1 MKKEY
6 RDSGIDVIGN
16 VSCGTHFCH
25 FYQTKKDLID
35 ILIPY
40 FKAGLENNEFC
51 FWVTSQP
58 LEVDDALK
66 ALSEAVPD
74 FDIYME
80 KGQIE
85 IISYIYWCVDGGIYD
100 PEKMIDGWFVKLNH
114 AFECG
119 YEGLRLAV
127 NTSWLKKEEWDDF
140 IDFEK
145 KMEYNVD
152 KYPIIALCSYPLKK
166 FGATKIIDVI
176 INHRFALIKRKGKWE
191 NIESS
196 KRKKIEDEIKIL
208 ANAVESSNDA
218 IVTESLEGI
227 ITSWN
232 KGAEQIYGYSAP
244 DILGENVS
252 ILEPDYIRGEVKQL
266 TGRIMQ
272 GEKVRHYETLRLKQD
287 GKLINVSIT
296 LSPVFDTSGKL
307 VAVSSIGRD
316 ITERIKSEELLAKAE
331 DARKKEIH
339 HRIKNN
345 LQVICS
351 LLDLQAEKF
360 RDEAVL
366 EAFKESQNRVLSMSL
381 IHEELYKGGGTDT
394 LDFSEY
400 LQRLA
405 ENLFQTYSL
414 SSKNICMYVDLEEN
428 AFFNM
433 DTAVPLGIIVNEL
446 ISNSLKHAFTE
457 DEAGEIRIQLRR
469 ENICKEERVSLF
481 SLTISDDGKG
491 IPENIEVGKLESLGL
506 LLVNTLVD
514 QLNGNV
520 ELRRTQGTEF
530 KITFNTVER
539 PFNYLN

>member
-1 MKKEY
+1 MKTDF
-6 RDSGIDVIGN
+6 RNSGIDIIGD
-16 VSCGTHFCH
+16 VSCGTHFCQL
-25 FYQTKKDLID
+25 YQTKKDLID

-58 LEVDDALK
+58 LEVDDAVK
-66 ALSEAVPD
+66 ALREAIPD
-74 FDIYME
+74 FNVYME
-80 KGQIE
+80 KGQIK
-85 IISYIYWCVDGGIYD
+85 IISYIFWCVNEGIYD
-100 PEKMIDGWFVKLNH
+100 SERMLNGWFEKLNH
-114 AFECG
+114 AIKSG
-119 YEGLRLAV
+119 YEGLRLAE

-145 KMEYNVD
+145 KIDSNID
-152 KYPIIALCSYPLKK
+152 KYPIIALCSYPLRKC
-166 FGATKIIDVI
+166 GATKIIDII
-176 INHRFALIKRKGKWE
+176 INHHFALIKRKGKWE

-196 KRKKIEDEIKIL
+196 KRKKAEEKIKIL
-208 ANAVESSNDA
+208 ANAVESSDDA

-232 KGAEQIYGYSAP
+232 KGAEQIYGYSAQE
-244 DILGENVS
+244 ILGKNVS
-252 ILEPDYIRGEVKQL
+252 ILEPDDIKGEIKQL
-266 TGRIMQ
+266 IEKIKL
-272 GEKVRHYETLRLKQD
+272 GERFHHYETLRLKENNT
-287 GKLINVSIT
+287 LINVSIT

-307 VAVSSIGRD
+307 VAISTIARD
-316 ITERIKSEELLAKAE
+316 ITDRIKAEKLLAKAE

-360 RDEAVL
+360 RDKKVL
-366 EAFKESQNRVLSMSL
+366 EAFRESQNRVLSMSL

-400 LQRLA
+400 LRGLA

-414 SSKNICMYVDLEEN
+414 SSKNICLYVDLEEN

-457 DEAGEIRIQLRR
+457 NEAGEIRIQLCR
-469 ENICKEERVSLF
+469 EEIGNEMHMSLF
-481 SLTISDDGKG
+481 CLTISDDGKG
-491 IPENIEVGKLESLGL
+491 IPENIELGTLESLGL
-506 LLVNTLVD
+506 QLVTTLVD
-514 QLNGNV
+514 QLSGKI

-530 KITFNTVER
+530 KITFNAVER
-539 PFNYLN
+539 SLDHLN

>member
-1 MKKEY
+1 
-6 RDSGIDVIGN
+6 
-16 VSCGTHFCH
+16 
-25 FYQTKKDLID
+25 
-35 ILIPY
+35 
-40 FKAGLENNEFC
+40 
-51 FWVTSQP
+51 
-58 LEVDDALK
+58 
-66 ALSEAVPD
+66 
-74 FDIYME
+74 
-80 KGQIE
+80 
-85 IISYIYWCVDGGIYD
+85 
-100 PEKMIDGWFVKLNH
+100 
-114 AFECG
+114 
-119 YEGLRLAV
+119 
-127 NTSWLKKEEWDDF
+127 
-140 IDFEK
+140 
-145 KMEYNVD
+145 
-152 KYPIIALCSYPLKK
+152 
-166 FGATKIIDVI
+166 
-176 INHRFALIKRKGKWE
+176 
-191 NIESS
+191 
-196 KRKKIEDEIKIL
+196 
-208 ANAVESSNDA
+208 
-218 IVTESLEGI
+218 
-227 ITSWN
+227 
-232 KGAEQIYGYSAP
+232 
-244 DILGENVS
+244 
-252 ILEPDYIRGEVKQL
+252 
-266 TGRIMQ
+266 
-272 GEKVRHYETLRLKQD
+272 
-287 GKLINVSIT
+287 
-296 LSPVFDTSGKL
+296 

-360 RDEAVL
+360 RDETVL

-469 ENICKEERVSLF
+469 ENIRKEEHVSLF

-514 QLNGNV
+514 QLNGNI
-520 ELRRTQGTEF
+520 ELRHAQGTEF

-539 PFNYLN
+539 PFNYLD